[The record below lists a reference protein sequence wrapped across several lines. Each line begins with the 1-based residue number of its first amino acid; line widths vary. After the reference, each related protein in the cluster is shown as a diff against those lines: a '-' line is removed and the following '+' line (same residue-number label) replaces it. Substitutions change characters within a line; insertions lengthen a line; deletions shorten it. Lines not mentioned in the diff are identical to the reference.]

1 MNPLLQFIFTRRSIR
16 KFTGREIPESMLDD
30 LLKAAMAAPS
40 AVAKDP
46 WHFIVLRTRPSLDRL
61 ASVLPN
67 GQMLKQAAAALIVC
81 GDLQKTHDQELSFLL
96 QDVSASIENILLAA
110 NALGLGG
117 CWLGIHPRPERV
129 AAVSTLFAIP
139 ENVLPVA
146 GIALGWPAQESS
158 PRTRY
163 NADCVH
169 QERW

>member
-16 KFTGREIPESMLDD
+16 KFTGREIPESMLAD

-46 WHFIVLRTRPSLDRL
+46 WHFIVLRTRTSLDRL
-61 ASVLPN
+61 AAVLPN
-67 GQMLKQAAAALIVC
+67 GQMLKDATAALIVC
-81 GDLQKTHDQELSFLL
+81 GDLQKAHDQELSFLL
-96 QDVSASIENILLAA
+96 QDVSAATENILLAA

-117 CWLGIHPRPERV
+117 CWLGIHPREERI
-129 AAVSTLFAIP
+129 AAVSTLFTIP
-139 ENVLPVA
+139 ENVIPVA

-163 NADCVH
+163 NPACIH
-169 QERW
+169 QEQW